1 MKKLKKSKL
10 NSNEDSSTKVKEV
23 QDGLALMSGPINNK
37 DNVQPSTE
45 LSHLS
50 KNDASTL
57 ASSKSKYKYKK
68 SKDNK
73 KRANDEVSTKLTCQI
88 TSMERTISDLVQSF
102 NSFRELAMEK
112 LVANEE
118 NWRQLKTANETS
130 KVSKAPIDV
139 NDIRRPPPVG
149 YVRVDNDMIHLGRGI
164 WLPQATFNNDIYTAG
179 SSLAMVVKNIAVS
192 VFGVEYLK
200 SHSVKGKG
208 SNKTKSIPRP
218 AIDPTKALAIRDI
231 FEYYLKTERKMTG
244 QALMNEVDLYE
255 EYIRQKISDLL
266 RPPRQANKNNKK
278 SEASQKNVTHD
289 KNDVPAAASGT

>member
-1 MKKLKKSKL
+1 
-10 NSNEDSSTKVKEV
+10 
-23 QDGLALMSGPINNK
+23 
-37 DNVQPSTE
+37 
-45 LSHLS
+45 
-50 KNDASTL
+50 
-57 ASSKSKYKYKK
+57 
-68 SKDNK
+68 
-73 KRANDEVSTKLTCQI
+73 
-88 TSMERTISDLVQSF
+88 
-102 NSFRELAMEK
+102 
-112 LVANEE
+112 
-118 NWRQLKTANETS
+118 
-130 KVSKAPIDV
+130 
-139 NDIRRPPPVG
+139 
-149 YVRVDNDMIHLGRGI
+149 MIHLGRGI

-289 KNDVPAAASGT
+289 KNDVPAAASGDMNPELNTTNPTNNTHDNQLTSSEKSSVGDSSSSEGSSGSSNEESKSASDDSIE